1 MTNPIVRL
9 RLRGKLYSRRRYGLI
24 LGLLWLYTLSWLAA
38 MVWVPKY
45 WGVAWYIRVA
55 VMAVLV
61 LATPGWRAL
70 FRTYDKFKAMCDEAV
85 CEGGTA
91 EQGTAPNGGP
101 ATPSSNSAV
110 IEGPPSVS

>member
-1 MTNPIVRL
+1 MTKPIVRL

-24 LGLLWLYTLSWLAA
+24 LGFLWLYTLCWLAA
-38 MVWVPKY
+38 MVLVPKY

-70 FRTYDKFKAMCDEAV
+70 FRTEVPVDLS
-85 CEGGTA
+85 
-91 EQGTAPNGGP
+91 P
-101 ATPSSNSAV
+101 
-110 IEGPPSVS
+110 